1 MNRGALARTWI
12 KTMEKSDLDEV
23 LLIET
28 SSGLTSWSRQSFQ
41 REMEN
46 ALSFCFVLKGEAEE
60 NVPIT
65 RFSSGGFSSRGSGSC
80 ELTCGF
86 ICFRILGEESE
97 LFNLGIHP
105 EYRRRGLGRALVAF
119 YLDFCDQR
127 RVKTFYLETAVSCPS
142 TIRLYRSFGFNVLAV
157 RPGYYKAGEDAFLM
171 MRATPS

>member
-23 LLIET
+23 LLIEA

-41 REMEN
+41 WEMEN
-46 ALSFCFVLKGEAEE
+46 ALSFCFVLKGEAKE
-60 NVPIT
+60 NARVT
-65 RFSSGGFSSRGSGSC
+65 GFSSRGSGSC

-97 LFNLGIHP
+97 LLNLGIHP
-105 EYRRRGLGRALVAF
+105 GYRRRGLGRALVAF

-142 TIRLYRSFGFNVLAV
+142 TIRLYHSFGFKVLAV
-157 RPGYYKAGEDAFLM
+157 RPGCYQAGEDAFLM